1 MRPFYIEEVMKKH
14 NLTNTFSF
22 DNDVMIYCNLDE
34 IAEKLSRV
42 YARTAMTAE
51 HENALIFGMVYIRDY
66 KALIDINVSNN
77 KIRNS
82 IERLDN
88 KPLDLIYMQTNQ
100 FTGSIP
106 RLPSSAIKA
115 YFNNNRFL
123 TGNIPS
129 LSSNSLLQ
137 ELFVNSCSLSGTV
150 PPLSSCVKLK
160 VFNASSQLGATKLN
174 GVFGNLEYN
183 TLLNDALI
191 HSNQIAEWSGGVP
204 ASLGYFLAHNNNLS
218 TASVD
223 SILQAFVNAGR
234 DFGTRVLNLGG
245 SGNQAPS
252 PAGVNNKNILIGKGW
267 TVTTN

>member
-1 MRPFYIEEVMKKH
+1 MIISLSSPSLLKNITYINCGTASVPLSGH
-14 NLTNTFSF
+14 IDLTGFTSLESF
-22 DNDVMIYCNLDE
+22 RCTSNSLTGLYG
-34 IAEKLSRV
+34 
-42 YARTAMTAE
+42 YG
-51 HENALIFGMVYIRDY
+51 ENE
-66 KALIDINVSNN
+66 ALIDINVSNN
-77 KIRNS
+77 KIRNN

-106 RLPSSAIKA
+106 SLPASAIKA

-123 TGNIPS
+123 TGNIPT

-183 TLLNDALI
+183 TSLNDALI
-191 HSNQIAEWSGGVP
+191 HSNQIAEWSGEVP
-204 ASLGYFLAHNNNLS
+204 ASLGFFLAHNNNLS

-252 PAGVNNKNILIGKGW
+252 PTGVNNKNILIGKGW